1 VNPPDGDSESVYS
14 PGPVP
19 PVPVYDAVVV
29 YNPIPA
35 QPGPPGPPHIPAQAQ
50 PYGAVPYAQGAGAG
64 PYPHGGIP
72 AQPGPPMVENLPP
85 GYYPPP
91 QYGAYP
97 PPYGAYPPPWPAP
110 PAPRKRRGG
119 VIAAAALVVTVL
131 AGAAVASYP
140 TLIGAAADA
149 GAVPAVSTPP
159 PSPAANA
166 MSAERVPWIRSQIDA
181 SLQAQAAALLA
192 GDQPGFLTP
201 VAEGNT
207 DLDRDLSRR
216 FEALRAMQVTGWV
229 EKLVGSPT
237 PVTGQ
242 GGREEWLARV
252 DLQHCFVVAGCATD
266 GLRAETRWIE
276 TPRDGVRMVAFDAS
290 KSEENGPRPW
300 EVTDLTVAVGA
311 RTIVGVSPKYAKRLP
326 ELQKQA
332 EAAALVADRYVRG
345 DAGPVDRYRIFMAD
359 GKEWQRWY
367 GGEDLEWAAGY
378 AVPTGESR
386 LEVVLN
392 LSEMPE
398 DYVDDTLRHEL
409 GHVATLR
416 GADYSDDA
424 DFWWMIEGI
433 ADYVD
438 ESGVP
443 IAEYEEADLV
453 ARYVD
458 EVDMTAGVVVPPP
471 DADTEDWQVAA
482 RYGVGYHAVRRIA
495 ERFGEPAMLAFF
507 DAVVRNGTSLK
518 DAAPATLGKDWDDVN
533 RDCLDYLKRVA

>member
-1 VNPPDGDSESVYS
+1 M
-14 PGPVP
+14 
-19 PVPVYDAVVV
+19 V

-35 QPGPPGPPHIPAQAQ
+35 QPGPPRIPSQPGPPQQFHGGAPAQ
-50 PYGAVPYAQGAGAG
+50 PYPY
-64 PYPHGGIP
+64 GGIP
-72 AQPGPPMVENLPP
+72 AQARPPMVENLPP
-85 GYYPPP
+85 AYFPPP
-91 QYGAYP
+91 QYGPYP

-119 VIAAAALVVTVL
+119 VIAAAAVVVTIL

-140 TLIGAAADA
+140 ALIGAADA

-159 PSPAANA
+159 ASPAADA
-166 MSAERVPWIRSQIDA
+166 MSSERVPWIRSQIDS

-192 GDQPGFLTP
+192 GDEPGFLAP
-201 VAEGNT
+201 LAAGNT
-207 DLDRDLSRR
+207 DLGRDLSRR
-216 FEALRAMQVTGWV
+216 FQALRAMQVTGWV
-229 EKLVGSPT
+229 EKLIGAPT
-237 PVTGQ
+237 PVTGM

-252 DLQHCFVVAGCATD
+252 DLQHCFVVSGCVTD

-276 TPRDGVRMVAFDAS
+276 TPSDGVRMVAFDAS

-311 RTIVGVSPKYAKRLP
+311 RTVVGVSPKYAKRLP

-332 EAAALVADRYVRG
+332 EAAALLADRYVRG

-378 AVPTGESR
+378 AVPTGEAR

-409 GHVATLR
+409 AHVATLR
-416 GADYSDDA
+416 AADYSDDS

-458 EVDMTAGVVVPPP
+458 EVDMASGVVVPPP

-482 RYGVGYHAVRRIA
+482 RYGVGYYAVRRIA

-507 DAVVRNGTSLK
+507 DAVVRNGTPLK